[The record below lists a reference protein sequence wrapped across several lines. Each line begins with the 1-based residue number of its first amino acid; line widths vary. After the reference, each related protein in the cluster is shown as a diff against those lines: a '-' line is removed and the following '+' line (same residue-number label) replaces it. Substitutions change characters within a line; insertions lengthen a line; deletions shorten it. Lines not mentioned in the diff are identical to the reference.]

1 MCVKALGHYS
11 PHPIS
16 ITCGVTIT
24 PRMCDGH
31 NPYPIIS
38 GWINLLILLFTI
50 YYRVMLTDVLRVIV
64 NNPF

>member
-1 MCVKALGHYS
+1 MCVKALGPYS

-31 NPYPIIS
+31 NPYPII
-38 GWINLLILLFTI
+38 
-50 YYRVMLTDVLRVIV
+50 R
-64 NNPF
+64 